1 MKKAETESP
10 AARDHSRA
18 YLHHLVRLGE
28 ILGAMLLTWN
38 NLWYYQDLMRSLHA
52 AIAAGRLAEFA
63 AAFQEEQVRGDLPPP
78 G

>member
-18 YLHHLVRLGE
+18 YLHHLIRSGE

-38 NLWYYQDLMRSLHA
+38 NLWYYQDLMRGLRA
-52 AIAAGRLAEFA
+52 AIAQGRLADFA
-63 AAFQEEQVRGDLPPP
+63 ATFQEEQARGDLPPP

>member
-18 YLHHLVRLGE
+18 YLHHLVRPGE

-38 NLWYYQDLMRSLHA
+38 NLWYYQDLMRGLRA
-52 AIAAGRLAEFA
+52 AIEQGRLAAFA
-63 AAFQEEQVRGDLPPP
+63 ERFYAEQAGGDLPPWS
-78 G
+78 

>member
-18 YLHHLVRLGE
+18 YLHHLVRSGE

-38 NLWYYQDLMRSLHA
+38 NLWYYQDLMRGLRA
-52 AIAAGRLAEFA
+52 AIEQGRLADFA
-63 AAFQEEQVRGDLPPP
+63 EGFHAEQARGDVPPWP
-78 G
+78 